1 MKSYLQTFFDFVGR
15 EIQHL
20 ETRWLIL
27 TITALIML
35 VLRALGAQGLADVV
49 GLIYIMYFVT
59 FWRSQ

>member
-1 MKSYLQTFFDFVGR
+1 MKTYLQTFFDVVSQ

-27 TITALIML
+27 TITVLIML
-35 VLRALGAQGLADVV
+35 VLRALGAQGLADVT